1 MLRAAMMLQLDDVLT
16 KQEVARIRDT
26 LARAPYEPGTK
37 SGKKALKNNLQAD
50 KAHPEVQVATRAVL
64 NRMFARAEFTGFA
77 MPKNCILMFNRYDV
91 GMTYKDHM
99 DAALMGPSQT
109 QALRADLSFTVFLTE
124 PEDYEGGEFVLQS
137 PYGERRIKMPAG
149 SFMCYPSDMLHRV
162 DPVTTGTRWAAVGW
176 IQSFLR
182 DPRQRAMIA
191 QLEDL
196 RRRMVRDHPDSPY
209 PEEFAQIH
217 QNLLR
222 MWAEV

>member
-1 MLRAAMMLQLDDVLT
+1 MMLQLDDLLN
-16 KQEVARIRDT
+16 KQEVARVRET
-26 LARAPYEPGTK
+26 LTRAPYESGTT
-37 SGKKALKNNLQAD
+37 SGKKTLKNNLQAD
-50 KAHPEVQVATRAVL
+50 KNNQEVQVATRAVL
-64 NRMFARAEFTGFA
+64 NRMFARPEFTGFA
-77 MPKNCILMFNRYDV
+77 MPRNVTLMFNRYDV

-109 QALRADLSFTVFLTE
+109 QALRADLSFTVFLTD
-124 PEDYEGGEFVLQS
+124 PEEYEGGDFVLQS
-137 PYGERRIKMPAG
+137 PFGEQRIKSRAG

-162 DPVTTGTRWAAVGW
+162 DPISKGTRWAAVGW

-182 DPRQRAMIA
+182 EPRQRAMITH
-191 QLEDL
+191 LEDL
-196 RRRMVRDHPDSPY
+196 RRRLVLDHPDSPY